1 MANSPGS
8 RSQPPVDAEPSDRRD
23 FDVIVVGGGFAGI
36 GAAIRLRQAGFD
48 FVLLEKA
55 SELGG
60 VWRENSY
67 PDCACDVPSSFY
79 SFSFAP
85 KPDWSHVFAH
95 QPEIK
100 RYAADTARAFGVSDA
115 IRFGHEMLEARW
127 DPAAS
132 RWQVETD
139 RGRFSSRFVVMASGP
154 MHVPVIP
161 ALPGLES
168 FPGPSFHS
176 AKWNHEVDLDGKRVA
191 VIGTGASAI
200 QFVPAIQPKVERMA
214 VFQRTAPWVLPKLDA
229 AVSPA
234 WQERFR
240 RHPVTQRALRA
251 VLYAQFEFLNW
262 SLNQPRLRRRLERA
276 AIANACRSIKDEAL
290 RAKVIPGYAI
300 GCKRVLQSNVWYRAL
315 AQPNVSV
322 LGGVERVE
330 GDTIVSA
337 DGTRFEADAIVF
349 ATGFRVSN
357 PPIAEKIVGASG
369 RTLAEQWNGRP
380 EAYRGTTVADCPNC
394 FFMLGPNLYAFSSA
408 FVMIE
413 AQLDYVLGAL
423 VEARKRGLATLSVR
437 SGPLAAFNAE
447 LQAALGTTVFNTGG
461 CTSYFLDSTGRNST
475 NWPWSISKLRRRL
488 RRVDLGDYD
497 TTPAR

>member
-1 MANSPGS
+1 MTNSPGP
-8 RSQPPVDAEPSDRRD
+8 RSQPAIDADSSDRRD
-23 FDVIVVGGGFAGI
+23 FDVVVVGGGFAGI

-60 VWRENSY
+60 VWRENVY

-115 IRFGHEMLEARW
+115 IRFGHEMLAARW

-132 RWQVETD
+132 RWQVDTD
-139 RGRFSSRFVVMASGP
+139 RGRFSARFVVMASGP
-154 MHVPVIP
+154 MHVPVVP

-168 FPGPSFHS
+168 FPGASFHS
-176 AKWNHEVDLDGKRVA
+176 AKWNHDVDLRGKRVA

-200 QFVPAIQPKVERMA
+200 QFVPAIQPTVERMA

-229 AVSPA
+229 PVSPA

-251 VLYAQFEFLNW
+251 LLYVQFEFLNW
-262 SLNQPRLRRRLERA
+262 SLNRPRLRKRLERA
-276 AIANACRSIKDEAL
+276 AIANAYRNIEDEAL
-290 RAKVIPGYAI
+290 RAKVVPDYAI

-315 AQPNVSV
+315 SRPNVSV
-322 LGGVERVE
+322 HGGVERVE

-337 DGTRFEADAIVF
+337 DGTRFEADVI
-349 ATGFRVSN
+349 
-357 PPIAEKIVGASG
+357 
-369 RTLAEQWNGRP
+369 
-380 EAYRGTTVADCPNC
+380 
-394 FFMLGPNLYAFSSA
+394 
-408 FVMIE
+408 
-413 AQLDYVLGAL
+413 
-423 VEARKRGLATLSVR
+423 
-437 SGPLAAFNAE
+437 
-447 LQAALGTTVFNTGG
+447 
-461 CTSYFLDSTGRNST
+461 
-475 NWPWSISKLRRRL
+475 
-488 RRVDLGDYD
+488 
-497 TTPAR
+497 